1 MSLPDTTPLIALRQ
15 VGLAYASPLTRFA
28 PARDGRVHALHDVS
42 FDVFEGDK
50 LGVIGRNG
58 SGKSTLMRILARIYD
73 PDTGTVR
80 FGRKIHVQMLSLGV
94 GFEGS
99 LTGRENAVLNG
110 MLLGK
115 SRAHMLG
122 RLAGIKEFSELEDFF
137 EMPVATYSA
146 GMVLRLG
153 FSVAMETDPDVLL
166 IDEVL
171 GVGDASFARKS
182 QDALVARFS
191 SKMTVIMISHDP
203 TIIGTFCTRAVW
215 IDAGRTRMVGT
226 AADVAAAYQKT
237 SSPDAPPRLHHQS
250 GRLDADAP
258 R

>member
-1 MSLPDTTPLIALRQ
+1 MSPSDATPLIALRQ
-15 VGLAYASPLTRFA
+15 VGLAYVNPLTRFA
-28 PARDGRVHALHDVS
+28 PAKDGRVHALHDVS

-50 LGVIGRNG
+50 LGIVGRNG
-58 SGKSTLMRILARIYD
+58 GGKSTLLRILARIYD
-73 PDTGTVR
+73 PDAGSVR
-80 FGRKIHVQMLSLGV
+80 FARKINVQMLSLGV

-115 SRAHMLG
+115 GRAHMLG
-122 RLAGIKEFSELEDFF
+122 RLENIKEFSELGDFF
-137 EMPVATYSA
+137 EMPVATYSS

-182 QDALVARFS
+182 HDALVARLAS
-191 SKMTVIMISHDP
+191 RLTVIMISHDP
-203 TIIGTFCTRAVW
+203 GVISSFCNRAVW
-215 IDAGRTRMVGT
+215 IEQGRTKMDGPPEAVS
-226 AADVAAAYQKT
+226 AAYRQ
-237 SSPDAPPRLHHQS
+237 AI
-250 GRLDADAP
+250 GV
-258 R
+258 

>member
-1 MSLPDTTPLIALRQ
+1 M
-15 VGLAYASPLTRFA
+15 
-28 PARDGRVHALHDVS
+28 S

-50 LGVIGRNG
+50 LGIIGRNG

-73 PDTGTVR
+73 PDAGSVHFT
-80 FGRKIHVQMLSLGV
+80 RKIHLQMLSLGV
-94 GFEGS
+94 GFEGT

-122 RLAGIKEFSELEDFF
+122 RLESIKEFSELGDFF
-137 EMPVATYSA
+137 EMPVATYSS

-191 SKMTVIMISHDP
+191 SRLTVIMISHDP
-203 TIIGTFCTRAVW
+203 GVISKFCNRAVW
-215 IDAGRTRMVGT
+215 IEQGRTKMDGLPVE
-226 AADVAAAYQKT
+226 VAAAYLQA
-237 SSPDAPPRLHHQS
+237 SN
-250 GRLDADAP
+250 GG
-258 R
+258 

>member
-1 MSLPDTTPLIALRQ
+1 MSHLKPVPLISLRH
-15 VGLAYASPLTRFA
+15 VGLAYANPLTRFA
-28 PARDGRVHALHDVS
+28 PAKDGRVHALHDVS

-73 PDTGTVR
+73 PDTGEVQFT
-80 FGRKIHVQMLSLGV
+80 RKIHVQMLSLGV
-94 GFEGS
+94 GFEGT

-122 RLAGIKEFSELEDFF
+122 RLESIKEFSELGDFF
-137 EMPVATYSA
+137 EMPVATYSS
-146 GMVLRLG
+146 GMVLKLG

-191 SKMTVIMISHDP
+191 SRMTVIMISHDP
-203 TIIGTFCTRAVW
+203 GVISAFCNRAVW
-215 IDAGRTRMVGT
+215 IDEGRTKMDGPPT
-226 AADVAAAYQKT
+226 EVAAAY
-237 SSPDAPPRLHHQS
+237 LHASNS
-250 GRLDADAP
+250 G
-258 R
+258 